1 MPSLIVKLAK
11 LYIDISPRLKWGKQN
26 DAHEFFLALVQSLL
40 PTTDTRYNI
49 IPYYDVIRY
58 CNTLTRSRQD
68 AMKDPFV
75 EVTQKG

>member
-1 MPSLIVKLAK
+1 MPSLIVKLAT

-49 IPYYDVIRY
+49 TPHYDVMRY
-58 CNTLTRSRQD
+58 CNTLTRSTQA
-68 AMKDPFV
+68 AMKDLFV

>member
-1 MPSLIVKLAK
+1 MPSLIVKLAT
-11 LYIDISPRLKWGKQN
+11 LYTDISPRLKWGKKN

-49 IPYYDVIRY
+49 IPYDVMRY

-68 AMKDPFV
+68 AMKDLFV